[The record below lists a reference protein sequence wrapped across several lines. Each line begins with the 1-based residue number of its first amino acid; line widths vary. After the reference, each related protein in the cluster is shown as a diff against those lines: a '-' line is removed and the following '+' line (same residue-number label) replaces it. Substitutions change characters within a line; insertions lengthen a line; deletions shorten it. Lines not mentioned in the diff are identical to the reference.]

1 MEFEQSSQ
9 KTQSCITD
17 EPSSLNFNNTKF
29 EYPYDKTITQLFE
42 EQVVKTPNR
51 VAASCE
57 GKSITY
63 KELNQ
68 KANLLAQHLIEIDTD
83 ARDVIGIMV
92 DVSLEMLIAILGILK
107 SGSAYLPLNIKSP
120 EARTKFIL
128 EDSSGNIVWAN
139 KLVIKKLSKLQKH
152 LIDLAPFVTS
162 TGLENYEL
170 TGITSN
176 TSPNDLAYI
185 IYTSGSTGTPK
196 GVAVEHRNLV
206 NYAWWAKNQY

>member
-128 EDSSGNIVWAN
+128 EDSSGNIV
-139 KLVIKKLSKLQKH
+139 
-152 LIDLAPFVTS
+152 
-162 TGLENYEL
+162 
-170 TGITSN
+170 
-176 TSPNDLAYI
+176 
-185 IYTSGSTGTPK
+185 
-196 GVAVEHRNLV
+196 
-206 NYAWWAKNQY
+206 

>member
-17 EPSSLNFNNTKF
+17 ELSSLNFNNTKF

-83 ARDVIGIMV
+83 ARDVVGIMV

-128 EDSSGNIVWAN
+128 EDSSGNIV
-139 KLVIKKLSKLQKH
+139 
-152 LIDLAPFVTS
+152 
-162 TGLENYEL
+162 
-170 TGITSN
+170 
-176 TSPNDLAYI
+176 
-185 IYTSGSTGTPK
+185 
-196 GVAVEHRNLV
+196 
-206 NYAWWAKNQY
+206 

>member
-1 MEFEQSSQ
+1 MINNSMEFEQSSQ

-128 EDSSGNIVWAN
+128 EDSSGNIV
-139 KLVIKKLSKLQKH
+139 
-152 LIDLAPFVTS
+152 
-162 TGLENYEL
+162 
-170 TGITSN
+170 
-176 TSPNDLAYI
+176 
-185 IYTSGSTGTPK
+185 
-196 GVAVEHRNLV
+196 
-206 NYAWWAKNQY
+206 